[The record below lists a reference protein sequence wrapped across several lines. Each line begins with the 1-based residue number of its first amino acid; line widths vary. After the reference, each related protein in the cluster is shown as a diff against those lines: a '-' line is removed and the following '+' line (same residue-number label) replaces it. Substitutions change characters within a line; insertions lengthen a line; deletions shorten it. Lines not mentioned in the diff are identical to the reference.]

1 MRNTLAA
8 ALLAGLMA
16 LSSPAL
22 AAKKSAADSYAFD
35 KVHTQVMFSVSH
47 LGFSFSTGSFTTFDG
62 GFTFDEAKP
71 ENSTVNVTIDT
82 DSITLHDDKW
92 EEHMKSEDFFNV
104 AAFPTMTFKS
114 TLAEK
119 TGDNTGR
126 LTGDLTLLGVTKPVT
141 LDVIFNKGA
150 VHPYTKQYVA
160 GFSATGTLKR
170 SDFGMV
176 YGLPGIGDEV
186 NITLEVEGIRNEAA
200 EAPAPAKKP

>member
-8 ALLAGLMA
+8 AILPVLMIV
-16 LSSPAL
+16 SMPAL
-22 AAKKSAADSYAFD
+22 AGKKSAADSYAFD
-35 KVHTQVMFSVSH
+35 KVHTQIMFSVSH
-47 LGFSFSTGSFTTFDG
+47 LGFSFSTGSFTAFDG

-71 ENSTVNVTIDT
+71 ENSSVNVTIDT
-82 DSITLHDDKW
+82 DSISLHDDKW

-104 AAFPTMTFKS
+104 AVFPTMTFKS

-119 TGDNTGR
+119 TGDNTAR
-126 LTGDLTLLGVTKPVT
+126 LTGDLTLLGVTRPVT
-141 LDVIFNKGA
+141 LDVIFNKAA
-150 VHPYTKQYVA
+150 VHPYSKQYVA

-186 NITLEVEGIRNEAA
+186 NITLEVEGIRHEAA
-200 EAPAPAKKP
+200 APAPAKKP